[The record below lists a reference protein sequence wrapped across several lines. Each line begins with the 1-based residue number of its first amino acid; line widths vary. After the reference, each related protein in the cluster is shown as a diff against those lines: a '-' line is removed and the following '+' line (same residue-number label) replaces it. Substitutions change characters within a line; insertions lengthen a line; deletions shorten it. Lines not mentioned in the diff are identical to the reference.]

1 MSTSTKQRTVRV
13 SERTHKYLHE
23 VSELTG
29 KPMTAVLDHAVE
41 RYRREQILKEA
52 NRAWAAMMED
62 PGTRAEIEAE
72 HKILEGTLLDGL
84 EDEPW

>member
-1 MSTSTKQRTVRV
+1 MPTTTKQQTVRV
-13 SERTHKYLHE
+13 SEKTHKYLRE
-23 VSELTG
+23 MSELTG
-29 KPMTAVLDHAVE
+29 KPMTAVLDQAVE
-41 RYRREQILKEA
+41 RFRHEQVLKEA

-62 PGTRAEIEAE
+62 PDTRAEIEAE